1 VTRTASLNLFLIMYN
16 WCVFGVDFL
25 SLTENYFDFFSFPFV
40 FFFEPFLGLIP
51 MSCGL

>member
-1 VTRTASLNLFLIMYN
+1 MTRTASLNLFLMYN
-16 WCVFGVDFL
+16 SQLVFGVDFL
-25 SLTENYFDFFSFPFV
+25 SYENYFDFFSFPFV